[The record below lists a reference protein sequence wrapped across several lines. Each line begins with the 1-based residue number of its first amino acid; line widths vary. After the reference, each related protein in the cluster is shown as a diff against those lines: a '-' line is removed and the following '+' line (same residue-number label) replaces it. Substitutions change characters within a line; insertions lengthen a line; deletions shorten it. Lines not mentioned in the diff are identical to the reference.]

1 MGTSIRIAFS
11 LGLQHDK
18 PHISQSLMTRQRNRR
33 IWWTL
38 YLLDQS
44 IASRCGNPC
53 AIDER
58 SLGIQTAFP
67 SEQVLNPGTNTPLGI
82 LAVSASLCRLRKE
95 IIQTIYPEQSPDSRT
110 VSYSKVTHF
119 ISALQTWLTTV
130 PSHLNWGVPVAPS
143 HKRAIAILHLKYW
156 DATMLLTQPFLLYL
170 VLRSKKLSNPKRN
183 WFQKLGDTCVDAARN
198 AMSTLK
204 AMEQDHTL
212 SSLVTF
218 DATCVLKVVMVLVLA
233 LFNTNLEEYRRDIE
247 TCVSLLQGM
256 EQVGF
261 CQTATQELPIRLK
274 ELGILKEQ
282 DFLESPEKS
291 ITDQASLEFDL

>member
-1 MGTSIRIAFS
+1 
-11 LGLQHDK
+11 
-18 PHISQSLMTRQRNRR
+18 
-33 IWWTL
+33 
-38 YLLDQS
+38 
-44 IASRCGNPC
+44 
-53 AIDER
+53 
-58 SLGIQTAFP
+58 
-67 SEQVLNPGTNTPLGI
+67 
-82 LAVSASLCRLRKE
+82 
-95 IIQTIYPEQSPDSRT
+95 
-110 VSYSKVTHF
+110 
-119 ISALQTWLTTV
+119 
-130 PSHLNWGVPVAPS
+130 
-143 HKRAIAILHLKYW
+143 
-156 DATMLLTQPFLLYL
+156 
-170 VLRSKKLSNPKRN
+170 
-183 WFQKLGDTCVDAARN
+183 
-198 AMSTLK
+198 MSTLK